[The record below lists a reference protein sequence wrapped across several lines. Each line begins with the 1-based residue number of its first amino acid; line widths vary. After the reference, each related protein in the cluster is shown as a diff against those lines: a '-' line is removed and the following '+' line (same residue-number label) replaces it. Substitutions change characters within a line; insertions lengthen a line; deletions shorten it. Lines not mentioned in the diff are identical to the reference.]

1 MSYSLMCE
9 RARIWANIV
18 SKSFMHKI
26 GSKDFVF
33 DLHKFVLFH
42 LMKNLPFDFPHTI
55 FINILRTLKP
65 LGSMEDIY
73 YAALINKL
81 HWEYDFYHVFD
92 KMDEESKHMI
102 IVKGFIIAKQQQFR
116 KINLIKAIKLELKL
130 DQREPL
136 QVDEEAT
143 KRCRQMKLSNITV
156 DEDKALQTFGIA
168 NRIDKIMQEHANRKK
183 QRNRFNKL
191 KQKKSS

>member
-1 MSYSLMCE
+1 
-9 RARIWANIV
+9 
-18 SKSFMHKI
+18 
-26 GSKDFVF
+26 
-33 DLHKFVLFH
+33 
-42 LMKNLPFDFPHTI
+42 
-55 FINILRTLKP
+55 
-65 LGSMEDIY
+65 
-73 YAALINKL
+73 
-81 HWEYDFYHVFD
+81 
-92 KMDEESKHMI
+92 MI

-143 KRCRQMKLSNITV
+143 KRFRQMKLSNITV